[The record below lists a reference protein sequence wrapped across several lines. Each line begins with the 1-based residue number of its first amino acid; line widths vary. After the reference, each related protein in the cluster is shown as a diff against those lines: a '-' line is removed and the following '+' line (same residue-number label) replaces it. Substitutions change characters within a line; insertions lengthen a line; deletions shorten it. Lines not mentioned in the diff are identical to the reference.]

1 MKDKHERRDSIILR
15 LGVVSGI
22 GKVISAPKRL
32 DILVGL
38 IDDAKAFQQIKVITG
53 LEKSA
58 LSNHLKKLIDHG
70 LVEKKHH
77 GIYSITYQGYQLLV
91 KLDEL
96 IDETVE
102 YLRNETELEI
112 RKKFTDSFLSRPRA
126 RESP

>member
-102 YLRNETELEI
+102 YLRNETELENLSKYYS
-112 RKKFTDSFLSRPRA
+112 KKGA
-126 RESP
+126 REARRV